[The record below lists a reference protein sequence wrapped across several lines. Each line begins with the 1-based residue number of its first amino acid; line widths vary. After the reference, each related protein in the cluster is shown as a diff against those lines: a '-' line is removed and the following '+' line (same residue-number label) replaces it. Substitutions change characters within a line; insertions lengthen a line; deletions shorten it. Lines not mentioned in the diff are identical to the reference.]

1 MPIKTE
7 VKCGILF
14 QETCFTFSLQH
25 LWVSS
30 VFIRKL

>member
-1 MPIKTE
+1 MPIETE
-7 VKCGILF
+7 VKCGLLF
-14 QETCFTFSLQH
+14 RETCFAFLLQH